1 MLPMFRKRNRQL
13 DMMEQAARL
22 LSPEDLFELGK
33 KISEETLSPDDE
45 MYKYFHDESN
55 LYPNNQNELDSSNES

>member
-1 MLPMFRKRNRQL
+1 MLSMFRKRNRQL

-33 KISEETLSPDDE
+33 KISEETLSPNDE

-55 LYPNNQNELDSSNES
+55 LCPNNQNELDSSNES